1 MSNFVESPEKFAGFH
16 LQRRTSCEPFRVC
29 VYVCV
34 CASIVHACISLAATF
49 PQLGMDRT
57 VWNFQDFSV
66 TQILRE
72 INIKDSES

>member
-1 MSNFVESPEKFAGFH
+1 M
-16 LQRRTSCEPFRVC
+16 
-29 VYVCV
+29 CV

-72 INIKDSES
+72 INIIGESKISKTTVRIFFHYWGCEF

>member
-29 VYVCV
+29 V

-49 PQLGMDRT
+49 PQLGMDRPIQEEL
-57 VWNFQDFSV
+57 FKKGS
-66 TQILRE
+66 
-72 INIKDSES
+72 